1 MVYATKLIDAGVD
14 MKFVLTGEPEV
25 GHIDMELLGRIVFA
39 ISEVTIERKVNI
51 APSKISVMVSILY
64 KSGLKGLSNVQI
76 VKKVRDIVSL
86 ASSPLFCLVLPS
98 TLSALP
104 YLALFPQPD
113 FLRQIVCGIDQ

>member
-1 MVYATKLIDAGVD
+1 MATTKTLKVRIKDKHAGV
-14 MKFVLTGEPEV
+14 LCEWA
-25 GHIDMELLGRIVFA
+25 RA
-39 ISEVTIERKVNI
+39 VNFTWNYI
-51 APSKISVMVSILY
+51 NDE
-64 KSGLKGLSNVQI
+64 SGLKGLSNVQI

-86 ASSPLFCLVLPS
+86 ASSHLFCLVLPS